1 MGDIILVA
9 IAWDKK
15 FKKIML
21 PMLKLY
27 TNYGFHEL
35 FLNHELFLKY
45 SVHLVNYNVLWTEQ
59 NLEPNSV
66 IGISVD
72 VQVRQLCVI

>member
-9 IAWDKK
+9 IARDKN

-21 PMLKLY
+21 PMLKLD

-35 FLNHELFLKY
+35 FLKY
-45 SVHLVNYNVLWTEQ
+45 SMHLVNYNVLWTEQ
-59 NLEPNSV
+59 NLEANSV
-66 IGISVD
+66 
-72 VQVRQLCVI
+72 

>member
-9 IAWDKK
+9 IAWDKN

-21 PMLKLY
+21 PMLKLD

-35 FLNHELFLKY
+35 FLNHELFLY
-45 SVHLVNYNVLWTEQ
+45 LVNYNVLWTEQ

-66 IGISVD
+66 
-72 VQVRQLCVI
+72 